1 MENKNLEKCII
12 KLQEATSDNEKFA
25 AMLMVAKT
33 TRCSDMSKEDK
44 KRIFNAIG
52 LSFLIRLLK
61 SDSQPEECSANI
73 YKCMALTVL
82 SGLCADTD
90 LVQSAPLYRIL
101 KPLNEVILIRRS
113 NDDEEVDNM
122 INDAFEILK
131 MFAGSQQGIQHLL
144 DNGTISALTKV
155 IAKELYGAKKAFD
168 LMTFILHTMKPCV
181 WTGQEQALGRLL
193 NYFAKKMAENQDQEK
208 FELCNFIGMILRVTP
223 ISEFRKAEQQQWHK
237 SILKGIQDI
246 FSSRLGEAQREPA
259 LKLVASLIDRV
270 GMEFVLPPNM
280 KDNKVLLMIIHLS
293 CIEVRMTLE
302 NFPVDKISEKADLLC
317 ACYHLLENI
326 IIYLTTSPSLLLDE
340 KQILQLHS
348 AMLGAFHSIIFF
360 LKELSDENNAKGQ
373 YQNPVV
379 IATVRVLGAWLAEET
394 SALRSKTYE
403 ILPFLLHLCK
413 LQMEF
418 SHILSSQ
425 EGGLGAN
432 PKGFID
438 DIGFENIKK
447 KVNID
452 TQAISEALSECL
464 TMEDEEEGNFEE
476 EQGEEKKVGKE
487 VDEGVDEQGKMEV
500 ERGKQEGHKSVN
512 SNCGNVIQNS
522 KHEVLKKE
530 VEDTKEE
537 SANSKENCEAISSD
551 GNSQMNHEDNSASS
565 SVDPNVDKVIGDNE
579 VEASKSVSNGAVDS
593 DLDEDDASYLED
605 SGSMSVDLLRFL
617 LPGLCHLTSEDEP
630 RQILVDNELL
640 PMLNHY
646 MKHMLKR
653 YFKDDSNDNVVKAL
667 ELLCNIFLNFAVME
681 PNLVRRS
688 THLVN
693 VTLIVMEAV
702 PLVGRKT
709 EFNPLWLKMVTLGMF
724 YLRHQSCAVRSVA
737 AEDVLVHFFI
747 CACTFVKGAFINSS
761 KNRKKDVL
769 TVSPNY
775 LPFWEEASQLWF
787 LTIQAM
793 TSCTAMYPQL
803 IKAVLISGMMPQ
815 LAKVF
820 IAVQGRDVG
829 DEVIRCVLALFITMA
844 HFHEKVR
851 NVIKTTGGLQLS
863 KIYDSKELRIEL
875 GIAEKSGNE
884 KKS

>member
-1 MENKNLEKCII
+1 MENKNLEKCIV

-33 TRCSDMSKEDK
+33 TRCSDMSKEEK

-52 LSFLIRLLK
+52 LPFLIRLLK

-90 LVQSAPLYRIL
+90 LVQSAPLYRVL
-101 KPLNEVILIRRS
+101 KPLNEVILIRS
-113 NDDEEVDNM
+113 NNDEEVDNM

-168 LMTFILHTMKPCV
+168 LLTYILHTMKPCV

-246 FSSRLGEAQREPA
+246 FSNRLGEAQREPA

-293 CIEVRMTLE
+293 CIEVRMALE
-302 NFPVDKISEKADLLC
+302 NFPIDKISEKADLLC

-418 SHILSSQ
+418 SHILSSEQ
-425 EGGLGAN
+425 GGMDAN

-438 DIGFENIKK
+438 DTGFENIKK

-452 TQAISEALSECL
+452 TQAISDALSECL
-464 TMEDEEEGNFEE
+464 TMEDEEDENVED
-476 EQGEEKKVGKE
+476 EQGEKDDGQNEL
-487 VDEGVDEQGKMEV
+487 DEGGDGHLEGKQEV
-500 ERGKQEGHKSVN
+500 ERGKREGNKCAKSKSVH
-512 SNCGNVIQNS
+512 VTQ
-522 KHEVLKKE
+522 KHGELKEE
-530 VEDTKEE
+530 VEDNKEQ
-537 SANSKENCEAISSD
+537 SANSKENCEAISCD
-551 GNSQMNHEDNSASS
+551 GNSQTNHEDSSASPRN
-565 SVDPNVDKVIGDNE
+565 DPIDDTLEETSENVP
-579 VEASKSVSNGAVDS
+579 NGAVDS
-593 DLDEDDASYLED
+593 DPDEDEASYLGD
-605 SGSMSVDLLRFL
+605 QSSMSVDLLRFL

-646 MKHMLKR
+646 LKHMLKR
-653 YFKDDSNDNVVKAL
+653 YFKDDTNDNVVKAL
-667 ELLCNIFLNFAVME
+667 ELLCNIFLNFAVIE

-688 THLVN
+688 GHLVN

-793 TSCTAMYPQL
+793 TTCTAMYPQL
-803 IKAVLISGMMPQ
+803 VKAVLISGMMPQ

-844 HFHEKVR
+844 HCHEKVR

-863 KIYDSKELRIEL
+863 KIYDSKELRMEL